1 MDMELGMELVL
12 EANLPMCECNNCFM
26 GSFLQMMRYKGV
38 RLSEL
43 EVQLPM
49 PHKLSG
55 SVYHIRMGSV

>member
-43 EVQLPM
+43 EVQLPYAGVI
-49 PHKLSG
+49 SG
-55 SVYHIRMGSV
+55 WNQSEC